1 MTDKKSEA
9 VRLVF
14 EAIIESVGAA
24 GPDGVPAGHLYAA
37 LMPTGISLEQFESFV
52 SAAVSLGKIR
62 CLPSHILVAV
72 RP

>member
-1 MTDKKSEA
+1 MSDKKSEA

-14 EAIIESVGAA
+14 EAIVESVDAA

-37 LMPTGISLEQFESFV
+37 LMPIGISLEQFESFV

-62 CLPSHILVAV
+62 RLPSNRLVAA